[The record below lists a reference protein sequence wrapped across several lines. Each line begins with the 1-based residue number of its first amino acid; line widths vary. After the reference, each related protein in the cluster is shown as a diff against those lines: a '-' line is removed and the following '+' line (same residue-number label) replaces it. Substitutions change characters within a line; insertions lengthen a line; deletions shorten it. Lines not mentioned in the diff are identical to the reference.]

1 MVMGNI
7 SVGAGVYS
15 AQSVFGTKSNT
26 VGKYGVS
33 SGETNNTS
41 VQDKRRLLNGTSS
54 GNATSQSTQTTGI
67 EAILQDTK
75 NYSASLQTQRQSASS
90 TSNKI
95 KKLKYQFKNLSVQ
108 ILRSKT
114 SMAARKAASQARR
127 EVLRLKNERQTGE
140 YDSDEIEAAIA
151 HAKAMERVAKKK
163 AAHLQEE
170 EMAKASGGICADA
183 QVDAEE
189 KKTEEAEDSEF
200 DENAED
206 LEDYEG
212 EYDDYSGYADEAD
225 LQELLGTYG
234 NWSTSLGDI
243 SDMIN
248 DMSELS
254 EEMYD
259 TMSES
264 MKEMLEEM
272 GFDELSESL
281 EVAKG
286 DMDPADLKAMK
297 IKHRNK
303 EMKDIV
309 KADSDYLKAMFNHLE
324 KSKGSS
330 AIPGMSGGQTVV
342 ASSPALTVSTVNL
355 AAVAAAASSA
365 ASGGAESVIDVAL

>member
-15 AQSVFGTKSNT
+15 AQSIFGTKNNA

-41 VQDKRRLLNGTSS
+41 VQDKRRLLNGASS
-54 GNATSQSTQTTGI
+54 GNTASQSTQTTTGI
-67 EAILQDTK
+67 ESILQDTK

-170 EMAKASGGICADA
+170 EMAKASGGICADV
-183 QVDAEE
+183 QVDEE
-189 KKTEEAEDSEF
+189 ERKTQETENSEF

-206 LEDYEG
+206 YEDEYE
-212 EYDDYSGYADEAD
+212 DYSGYADEAD

-243 SDMIN
+243 SEMIS

-272 GFDELSESL
+272 GLDELSDSL
-281 EVAKG
+281 EAVKG
-286 DMDPADLKAMK
+286 DMDPEDLKALK

-355 AAVAAAASSA
+355 SAVAAAASA
-365 ASGGAESVIDVAL
+365 AAPGGAESVIDVAL

>member
-7 SVGAGVYS
+7 SVGAGAYS
-15 AQSVFGTKSNT
+15 AQSIFGTKNNA

-41 VQDKRRLLNGTSS
+41 VQDKRRLLNGASS
-54 GNATSQSTQTTGI
+54 GNTASQSTQTTTGI
-67 EAILQDTK
+67 ESILQDTK

-170 EMAKASGGICADA
+170 EMAKASGGICADV
-183 QVDAEE
+183 QVDEE
-189 KKTEEAEDSEF
+189 ERKTQETENSEF

-206 LEDYEG
+206 YED

-243 SDMIN
+243 SEMIS

-272 GFDELSESL
+272 GLDELSDSL
-281 EVAKG
+281 EAVKG
-286 DMDPADLKAMK
+286 DMDPEDLKALK

-342 ASSPALTVSTVNL
+342 ASSPALTVSAVNL
-355 AAVAAAASSA
+355 SAVAAAASA
-365 ASGGAESVIDVAL
+365 AAPSGGSEPVIDVAL

>member
-7 SVGAGVYS
+7 SVGAAAYS
-15 AQSVFGTKSNT
+15 AQSIFGTKNNT

-41 VQDKRRLLNGTSS
+41 VQDKRKLLNGNAS
-54 GNATSQSTQTTGI
+54 GNVASQSTQTTGI
-67 EAILQDTK
+67 ESILQDTQ

-114 SMAARKAASQARR
+114 SMAARKAESQARR
-127 EVLRLKNERQTGE
+127 EVLRLKNERQTGD

-170 EMAKASGGICADA
+170 EMAKSSGGICADV

-189 KKTEEAEDSEF
+189 KKTEEAQDSEF
-200 DENAED
+200 D
-206 LEDYEG
+206 DY
-212 EYDDYSGYADEAD
+212 
-225 LQELLGTYG
+225 
-234 NWSTSLGDI
+234 
-243 SDMIN
+243 

-254 EEMYD
+254 EKIYD

-272 GFDELSESL
+272 ELDGLSDSL
-281 EVAKG
+281 EAVKG
-286 DMDPADLKAMK
+286 DMDPADLKALK
-297 IKHRNK
+297 IRHRNK

-342 ASSPALTVSTVNL
+342 ASSPALTISTVNMS
-355 AAVAAAASSA
+355 AVAAAASSA

>member
-7 SVGAGVYS
+7 SVGAVAYS
-15 AQSVFGTKSNT
+15 AQSIFGTKNNA

-41 VQDKRRLLNGTSS
+41 VQDKRRLLNGASS
-54 GNATSQSTQTTGI
+54 GNTASQSTQTTTGI
-67 EAILQDTK
+67 ESILQDTK

-170 EMAKASGGICADA
+170 EMAKASGGICADV
-183 QVDAEE
+183 QVDEE
-189 KKTEEAEDSEF
+189 ERKTQETENSEF

-206 LEDYEG
+206 YED

-243 SDMIN
+243 SEMIS

-272 GFDELSESL
+272 GLDELSDSL
-281 EVAKG
+281 EAVKG
-286 DMDPADLKAMK
+286 DMDPEDLKALK

-342 ASSPALTVSTVNL
+342 ASSPALTVSAVNL
-355 AAVAAAASSA
+355 SAVAAAASA
-365 ASGGAESVIDVAL
+365 AAPSGGSEPVIDVAL

>member
-7 SVGAGVYS
+7 TVGAGAYS
-15 AQSVFGTKSNT
+15 AQSVFGTKNNAA
-26 VGKYGVS
+26 GKFGVS
-33 SGETNNTS
+33 SGAASANSTT
-41 VQDKRRLLNGTSS
+41 VQDKRKLLNSTSS

-67 EAILQDTK
+67 ESILQDTK

-170 EMAKASGGICADA
+170 EMTKSSGGICADV

-189 KKTEEAEDSEF
+189 KKTEEAENSEF
-200 DENAED
+200 DENAE
-206 LEDYEG
+206 
-212 EYDDYSGYADEAD
+212 
-225 LQELLGTYG
+225 
-234 NWSTSLGDI
+234 
-243 SDMIN
+243 

-272 GFDELSESL
+272 GLDELSDSL
-281 EVAKG
+281 EAVKG
-286 DMDPADLKAMK
+286 DMDPEDLKALK

-330 AIPGMSGGQTVV
+330 AIPGMSGGQAVV

>member
-1 MVMGNI
+1 
-7 SVGAGVYS
+7 
-15 AQSVFGTKSNT
+15 
-26 VGKYGVS
+26 
-33 SGETNNTS
+33 
-41 VQDKRRLLNGTSS
+41 
-54 GNATSQSTQTTGI
+54 
-67 EAILQDTK
+67 
-75 NYSASLQTQRQSASS
+75 
-90 TSNKI
+90 
-95 KKLKYQFKNLSVQ
+95 
-108 ILRSKT
+108 LRSKT
-114 SMAARKAASQARR
+114 SLAARKAASQARR

-183 QVDAEE
+183 QVDEEE
-189 KKTEEAEDSEF
+189 KKTEEAENSEF
-200 DENAED
+200 DDNAED
-206 LEDYEG
+206 YEE
-212 EYDDYSGYADEAD
+212 EYGDYSEDADEAD

-234 NWSTSLGDI
+234 NWSASLGDI
-243 SDMIN
+243 TDMIN

-342 ASSPALTVSTVNL
+342 ASSPAVTVPTVNMSTVATVAP
-355 AAVAAAASSA
+355 AAP
-365 ASGGAESVIDVAL
+365 SGGSESVIDVAL